1 MASMN
6 SKTPLPIYNIQVL
19 KSGFFLLSCLP
30 ILFLFY
36 RFLFDKLGANPIEE
50 IIRYLGLWAY
60 HFLILTLSI
69 SVLREQFR
77 LNKLF
82 FLRRMFGLFTFFYA
96 SIHFLTYIVL
106 DQYFDWMEIWLD
118 IKDRPLITSGFL
130 ALLLLL
136 PLTITSNKKSIQY
149 LGALQWRRLHKLIY
163 FISICALLHYY
174 WMVKLVGISTFI
186 YLFTLAM
193 LLFYRIPFI
202 RQIKWFQG
210 QSN

>member
-1 MASMN
+1 MAAMN
-6 SKTPLPIYNIQVL
+6 SKAPLPIYNIQVL

-30 ILFLFY
+30 VLFLLY
-36 RFLFDKLGANPIEE
+36 RFLFDNLGANPIEE

-96 SIHFLTYIVL
+96 SIHFLAYIVL

-136 PLTITSNKKSIQY
+136 PLTITSNIKSIQY

-163 FISICALLHYY
+163 LISG
-174 WMVKLVGISTFI
+174 WWS
-186 YLFTLAM
+186 
-193 LLFYRIPFI
+193 
-202 RQIKWFQG
+202 W
-210 QSN
+210 

>member
-1 MASMN
+1 MN
-6 SKTPLPIYNIQVL
+6 SKAPLPIYNIQVL

-30 ILFLFY
+30 VLFLLY
-36 RFLFDKLGANPIEE
+36 RFLFDNLGANPIEE

-77 LNKLF
+77 LNRLF

-96 SIHFLTYIVL
+96 SIHFLAYIVL

-136 PLTITSNKKSIQY
+136 PLTITSNIKSIQY

-163 FISICALLHYY
+163 LISICALLHYY

-186 YLFTLAM
+186 YLFILTM

-202 RQIKWFQG
+202 RRIKWFQG

>member
-1 MASMN
+1 MAAMN
-6 SKTPLPIYNIQVL
+6 SKAPLPIYNIQVL

-30 ILFLFY
+30 VLFLLY
-36 RFLFDKLGANPIEE
+36 RFLFDNLGANPIEE

-96 SIHFLTYIVL
+96 SIHFLAYIVL

-136 PLTITSNKKSIQY
+136 PLTITSNIKSIQY

-163 FISICALLHYY
+163 LISICALLHYY

-186 YLFTLAM
+186 YLFILTM

-202 RQIKWFQG
+202 RRIKWFQG

>member
-1 MASMN
+1 MAAMN
-6 SKTPLPIYNIQVL
+6 SKAPLPIYNIQVL

-30 ILFLFY
+30 VLFLLY
-36 RFLFDKLGANPIEE
+36 RFLFDNLGANPIEE

-77 LNKLF
+77 LNRLF

-96 SIHFLTYIVL
+96 SIHFLAYIVL

-136 PLTITSNKKSIQY
+136 PLTITSNIKSIQY

-163 FISICALLHYY
+163 LISICALLHYY

-186 YLFTLAM
+186 YLFILTM

-202 RQIKWFQG
+202 RQIKWFQA
-210 QSN
+210 

>member
-1 MASMN
+1 MAAMN
-6 SKTPLPIYNIQVL
+6 SKAPLPIYNIQVL

-30 ILFLFY
+30 VLFLLY
-36 RFLFDKLGANPIEE
+36 RFLFDNLGANPIEE

-77 LNKLF
+77 LNRLF

-96 SIHFLTYIVL
+96 SIHFLAYIVL

-136 PLTITSNKKSIQY
+136 PLTITSNIKSIQY

-163 FISICALLHYY
+163 LISICALLHYY

-186 YLFTLAM
+186 YLFILTM

-202 RQIKWFQG
+202 RRIKWFQG